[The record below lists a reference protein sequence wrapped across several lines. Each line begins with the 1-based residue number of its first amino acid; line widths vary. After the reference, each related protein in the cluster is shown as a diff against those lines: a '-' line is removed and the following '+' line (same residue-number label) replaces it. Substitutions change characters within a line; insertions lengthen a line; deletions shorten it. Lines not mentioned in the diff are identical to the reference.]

1 MTFNKI
7 KEIEMKYLKNLFLAG
22 FLLANLSAYAAPE
35 PYASVRDLPF
45 TPYFVQDG
53 YVFYSLIESHNA
65 AVIVDV
71 ESQDG
76 SVARFVAQLANNLPS
91 LSAIYSISAWPETDP
106 VQRRPYQRFLSNV
119 KHETTTE
126 LITPIRMNSL
136 EAAMSLNIKAD
147 FISLVGANDQD
158 RIYKDILA
166 WYPHLSDNGVI
177 CGNNWYENAVELGV
191 TKAATSLDLNLKIS
205 GNVWYFEKN

>member
-1 MTFNKI
+1 MKHVKKI
-7 KEIEMKYLKNLFLAG
+7 LLAG
-22 FLLANLSAYAAPE
+22 CLLANLSVYAAPE
-35 PYASVRDLPF
+35 PYESVRTIPY

-53 YVFYSLIESHNA
+53 YVHYSLIQSHNA

-76 SVARFVAQLANNLPS
+76 GVARYIAQQAESLPS
-91 LSAIYSISAWPETDP
+91 LQSIYSISAWPETDP
-106 VQRRPYQRFLSNV
+106 VQKRPYQRFLSNV
-119 KHETTTE
+119 NQEKTAE

-136 EAAMSLNIKAD
+136 EAATSLNIRAD
-147 FISLVGANDQD
+147 FISLVGANDQE
-158 RIYKDILA
+158 RLYKDILA

-177 CGNNWYENAVELGV
+177 CGNNWYESAVELGV
-191 TKAATSLDLNLKIS
+191 TKAAKSLDLNLKIS